1 MKLFA
6 YSLFFLSASAFF
18 ADAYAVLNN
27 DFTRAN
33 TTFTNRRYR
42 DSKTSDMND
51 RRFRDSGKMLEQKQ
65 YENIGDVSY
74 LRERKPRFEEGLPA
88 EDMAKRRARGDGE
101 MFGGIP
107 EYAGKTKDDMWS
119 GANVPLGIKNA
130 DRDLTKVYE
139 GKIDVNR
146 RATDYQELLND
157 YYSDVME
164 MSMREINKYYFRE
177 SHSDDPG
184 IPTTQAGGGLR
195 GDESSFWD
203 FLSRDQNLGR
213 GKVSIKKF
221 KLDKDGAGSGAAA
234 SDTSAEVAEAV
245 SAAPAPAS
253 GQSAVS
259 AAQRQSQSYIPAVHS
274 PSGNVRSIETI
285 DEDVGRK
292 FQFMRVPDSLRSGDA
307 TIKVEVRE
315 SDF

>member
-1 MKLFA
+1 MKFFA
-6 YSLFFLSASAFF
+6 YSLLFLSASAFF

-51 RRFRDSGKMLEQKQ
+51 RRFRDSGKMLERKQ

-107 EYAGKTKDDMWS
+107 EYAGKTKDDIWS
-119 GANVPLGIKNA
+119 GANVPLGIKNT
-130 DRDLTKVYE
+130 DRDLTKAYE

-146 RATDYQELLND
+146 RVTDYQELIND

-177 SHSDDPG
+177 SHSDEPG
-184 IPTTQAGGGLR
+184 IPTSRAGGGLR

-221 KLDKDGAGSGAAA
+221 KLDKDGAGVGAAA
-234 SDTSAEVAEAV
+234 SDTAAEAAESV
-245 SAAPAPAS
+245 SPAS
-253 GQSAVS
+253 APESRQPAVFP
-259 AAQRQSQSYIPAVHS
+259 AQRQSQSYIPAVHS

-292 FQFMRVPDSLRSGDA
+292 FQFIRVPDSLRSGDA
-307 TIKVEVRE
+307 TIKVEVKE

>member
-1 MKLFA
+1 
-6 YSLFFLSASAFF
+6 
-18 ADAYAVLNN
+18 
-27 DFTRAN
+27 
-33 TTFTNRRYR
+33 
-42 DSKTSDMND
+42 
-51 RRFRDSGKMLEQKQ
+51 
-65 YENIGDVSY
+65 
-74 LRERKPRFEEGLPA
+74 
-88 EDMAKRRARGDGE
+88 
-101 MFGGIP
+101 
-107 EYAGKTKDDMWS
+107 
-119 GANVPLGIKNA
+119 VPLGIKNT
-130 DRDLTKVYE
+130 DRDLTKAYE

-177 SHSDDPG
+177 SHSDEPG
-184 IPTTQAGGGLR
+184 IPTSLAGGGLR
-195 GDESSFWD
+195 GDDSSFWD

-221 KLDKDGAGSGAAA
+221 RLDKDGAGSSAAA
-234 SDTSAEVAEAV
+234 SDTSAEAAEAV
-245 SAAPAPAS
+245 SSVPAPAS

-259 AAQRQSQSYIPAVHS
+259 AAPRQSQSYIPAVHS

-307 TIKVEVRE
+307 TIKVEVKE

>member
-1 MKLFA
+1 MCI
-6 YSLFFLSASAFF
+6 
-18 ADAYAVLNN
+18 
-27 DFTRAN
+27 
-33 TTFTNRRYR
+33 R
-42 DSKTSDMND
+42 DS
-51 RRFRDSGKMLEQKQ
+51 
-65 YENIGDVSY
+65 
-74 LRERKPRFEEGLPA
+74 
-88 EDMAKRRARGDGE
+88 
-101 MFGGIP
+101 
-107 EYAGKTKDDMWS
+107 
-119 GANVPLGIKNA
+119 
-130 DRDLTKVYE
+130 
-139 GKIDVNR
+139 R

-177 SHSDDPG
+177 THSDEPG

-195 GDESSFWD
+195 GDDSSFWD

-234 SDTSAEVAEAV
+234 SDTSAEAAEAV
-245 SAAPAPAS
+245 SAAPES
-253 GQSAVS
+253 RQSAVS
-259 AAQRQSQSYIPAVHS
+259 AAPRQSQSYIPAVHS

-307 TIKVEVRE
+307 TIKVEVKE